1 MRRRAKILVVD
12 FITVRLVSASNGL
25 VTMFFAECNLQKPV
39 MFRFCF
45 RLNNRFH
52 WPLISKAHFP
62 KNQWL
67 DEFYV

>member
-1 MRRRAKILVVD
+1 MRRQAKSLDVN

-25 VTMFFAECNLQKPV
+25 VTMWFAEYNLQKPV

-52 WPLISKAHFP
+52 WPLIPKARFP
-62 KNQWL
+62 KSQWL
-67 DEFYV
+67 DESYI